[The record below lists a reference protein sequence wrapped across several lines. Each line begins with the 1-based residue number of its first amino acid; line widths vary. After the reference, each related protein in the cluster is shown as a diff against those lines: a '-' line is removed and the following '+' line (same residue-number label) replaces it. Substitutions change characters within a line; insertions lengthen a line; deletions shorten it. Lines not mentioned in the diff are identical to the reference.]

1 MEAWRKLLDLL
12 PGNCSTAMQ
21 VGAICLD
28 PGSGKVLLV
37 TSRGTGRWVIPKG
50 WPMKGRTLGGA
61 AAQEA
66 WEEAGVRG
74 QISAHEL
81 GRYTYEK
88 RQDARSAVHIE
99 VRVFALEVESQS
111 DDFPERRQRKR
122 RWLRPSEAAQLVA
135 EPELKNILE
144 GLEDLEPDPYPAKA

>member
-1 MEAWRKLLDLL
+1 MKVWCKSLELS
-12 PGNCSTAMQ
+12 PGHSPTATQ

-50 WPMKGRTLGGA
+50 WPMEGRTLGGA

-74 QISAHEL
+74 QISADEL

-111 DDFPERRQRKR
+111 DDFPERRERKR

-144 GLEDLEPDPYPAKA
+144 GLEDPEPGPCPAKT

>member
-1 MEAWRKLLDLL
+1 MTVWRKFLDLL
-12 PGNCSTAMQ
+12 PGNSSTAMQ

-50 WPMKGRTLGGA
+50 WPMKGRTLSGA

-74 QISAHEL
+74 QVSAEEL

-88 RQDARSAVHIE
+88 RQDARSAMQIE

-111 DDFPERRQRKR
+111 DDYPERRQRKR

-135 EPELKNILE
+135 EPELKTILE
-144 GLEDLEPDPYPAKA
+144 GLEEAKPNPCPAKT